1 MNASPRNTGRRALLQ
16 ARHTRNVRKA
26 RTGTLGQHGRLRHA
40 GVLRLDE
47 TQSSVPRAQ
56 VP

>member
-1 MNASPRNTGRRALLQ
+1 MNASPRDTDRRALLQ